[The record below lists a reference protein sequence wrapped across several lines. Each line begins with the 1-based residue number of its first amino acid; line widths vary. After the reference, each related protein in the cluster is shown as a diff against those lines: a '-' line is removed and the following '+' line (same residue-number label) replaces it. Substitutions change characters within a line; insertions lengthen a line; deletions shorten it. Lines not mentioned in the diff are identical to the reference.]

1 MAAASG
7 SGGDGDERRGDSG
20 GGSSRRGANAATLH
34 GSVVGSDG
42 RRQGMAAEQPTATA
56 MDVGEPGTGHVESSS
71 GGGDGGG
78 WGAATTGGAAMS
90 GATPMEVD
98 EVGKES
104 DGRGSGGRGS
114 DGAGG
119 SGDQLAA
126 RVAEIDIDAVTERVT
141 SEQSAARPALFGG
154 EAAGVK
160 KNKKKNR
167 RNKHG
172 GRTGDERRR
181 G

>member
-1 MAAASG
+1 MFCAYVLLV
-7 SGGDGDERRGDSG
+7 ERRGDARG
-20 GGSSRRGANAATLH
+20 GSSSRRGDNAATLH